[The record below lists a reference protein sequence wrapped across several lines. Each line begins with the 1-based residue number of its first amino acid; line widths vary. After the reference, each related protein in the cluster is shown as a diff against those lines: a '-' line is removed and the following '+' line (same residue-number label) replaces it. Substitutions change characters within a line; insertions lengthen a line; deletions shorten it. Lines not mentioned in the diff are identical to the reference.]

1 MKKYNRFTTP
11 VKKHVT
17 GTTEKNNSISV
28 VIPVAGTGHRMK
40 SYGPKCLLPI
50 SVRETIIQKAIKNVK
65 LVYPNSEITIVVGFE
80 ADKVI
85 RTLPS
90 DIRVIENQFYQE
102 TNVVESL
109 RLALN
114 SITNK
119 SVLIVYGDLIFNT
132 QAIAGLTV
140 GESCAVVDSKNNFKN
155 EEVGVTVADNVV
167 TNFAYG
173 LDIKWGQ
180 IVYLTDEAL
189 SLFKTLCSNRKRNKM
204 YPFELFNIVIN
215 EGFKIGAIE
224 PDGIKIQEVDS
235 LKDIKYENHD
245 I

>member
-11 VKKHVT
+11 VKKYIT

-28 VIPVAGTGHRMK
+28 VIPAAGTGHRMK

-50 SVRETIIQKAIKNVK
+50 SAKETIIHKTIKNVK
-65 LVYPNSEITIVVGFE
+65 SVYPNSEITVVVGFE

-85 RTLPS
+85 RVLPS
-90 DIRVIENQFYQE
+90 DVRVIENQLYQE

-114 SITNK
+114 SITNNK
-119 SVLIVYGDLIFNT
+119 VLIVYGDLIFNT
-132 QAIAGLTV
+132 QTITGLTV
-140 GESCAVVDSKNNFKN
+140 GESCVVVDSKNNFKN

-173 LDIKWGQ
+173 LDTKWGQ
-180 IVYLTDEAL
+180 IAYLTDETL

-204 YPFELFNIVIN
+204 YPFELFNLIIN
-215 EGFKIGAIE
+215 EGFKIGAID
-224 PDGIKIQEVDS
+224 PKGIKIQEVDS
-235 LKDIKYENHD
+235 LKDIKYENND